1 MKTEKLRVDPQIG
14 PLHMPDS
21 SPSAPLAPVATSTAS
36 LDETEPSLGAKQMLH
51 KL

>member
-1 MKTEKLRVDPQIG
+1 
-14 PLHMPDS
+14 
-21 SPSAPLAPVATSTAS
+21 VATSTAS